1 MSNKS
6 SGVFGKIYNKLNW
19 KSNRKSFP
27 RKSQT
32 NGPPG
37 KIRNFQK
44 LEEYHV
50 NKIIQFS
57 QGKNTLKIKVI
68 F

>member
-6 SGVFGKIYNKLNW
+6 SGVFAKIYNKLNW
-19 KSNRKSFP
+19 KSNKRSFP

-44 LEEYHV
+44 L
-50 NKIIQFS
+50 
-57 QGKNTLKIKVI
+57 
-68 F
+68 